1 MRYIGIL
8 IVLAAGAGL
17 TAAGW
22 LIWKKRRISLI
33 HPYHWARVPEAQ
45 KGAYTKAF
53 GRAVMVLG
61 AFVLICGIAGWF
73 DAALL
78 ALIFP
83 GVLLWIPLIVSIQKK
98 YNG

>member
-1 MRYIGIL
+1 
-8 IVLAAGAGL
+8 
-17 TAAGW
+17 
-22 LIWKKRRISLI
+22 
-33 HPYHWARVPEAQ
+33 
-45 KGAYTKAF
+45 
-53 GRAVMVLG
+53 MVLG